1 MYILIFAEVLM
12 NVNVLYEE
20 TFQIS
25 IEKAFELAMQWIN
38 SQHKVKIKKSTPPTF
53 IEAKQ
58 GTMMANTGHD
68 PNWKKRIRINLYD
81 LNNRKTLIRVEASPL
96 ARNIL
101 RVEKLKQSWYNG
113 LFSHLF
119 TLLRTIDETTTHE
132 VLSTNLDA
140 KSQCYNCGNKI
151 DKDTLI
157 CPSCGIEIT

>member
-25 IEKAFELAMQWIN
+25 IDKAFELAMQWLN
-38 SQHKVKIKKSTPPTF
+38 SQHKAKIKKSTPPTF

-58 GTMMANTGHD
+58 GTMMTNTGHD

-81 LNNRKTLIRVEASPL
+81 LNNSKTLIRVEASPL

-119 TLLRTIDETTTHE
+119 TLLKTIEDTTTPE
-132 VLSTNLDA
+132 VPSTNIDV